1 MGQALIERETSRQV
15 RTLVVIWLGAAVGL
29 GLLLALARATE
40 SPLDDPDPA
49 WQRPG
54 FLDAGGLPVP
64 APPGLPALGRP
75 TVVFFERANDL
86 GQLCRAL
93 GGSSV
98 SEKAATAVVVADRAP
113 VACGA
118 AGAVVGDPD
127 GAVADAYG
135 MRRPRGGGA
144 PVGYAVVD
152 AAGAIRYRTLD
163 PEVADQLDEVAT
175 IVGALG

>member
-1 MGQALIERETSRQV
+1 MGRGLIGRDTSRPA
-15 RTLVVIWLGAAVGL
+15 RPLVVVWLGVAVAL
-29 GLLLALARATE
+29 GLLLALARAAE
-40 SPLDDPDPA
+40 GPLDDPDPA

-54 FLDAGGLPVP
+54 FLDAGALPVP

-93 GGSSV
+93 GRSSV
-98 SEKAATAVVVADRAP
+98 PEEAATAVVVADRAP
-113 VACGA
+113 VGCGA
-118 AGAVVGDPD
+118 AGALVGDPD

-163 PEVADQLDEVAT
+163 PQVADQLDEVVT
-175 IVGALG
+175 IVGALA